1 MSRGSSDQNST
12 GDRHLCFPSL
22 SPIVL
27 GWRVRRCWYRCSLG
41 SLSRVCCVPLR
52 VRQTRKG
59 EEEEEEAEEK
69 SETAR
74 ERVRAAARSVYRCV
88 SVRDVLA

>member
-27 GWRVRRCWYRCSLG
+27 RVVVGRSLVLLR
-41 SLSRVCCVPLR
+41 SSSRMSEKEGGR
-52 VRQTRKG
+52 GVR
-59 EEEEEEAEEK
+59 A
-69 SETAR
+69 SETRTDIGAGGD
-74 ERVRAAARSVYRCV
+74 ASP
-88 SVRDVLA
+88 SLT